1 LCHSYEG
8 YELRSVWQSS
18 EECDRAQRDVA
29 ELRRMQQSS
38 EGYDRAKKGVAELRR
53 VWLREKRYGT
63 VFKVV
68 PEQRRCIPSL
78 IVVAELRRMLQRKE
92 A

>member
-1 LCHSYEG
+1 
-8 YELRSVWQSS
+8 VWQSS

-29 ELRRMQQSS
+29 ELRRMQQSY
-38 EGYDRAKKGVAELRR
+38 EGCDRAKKGVAELRR

-68 PEQRRCIPSL
+68 PGQRRCVPSM

-92 A
+92 VKHSC